1 VLSLGTLWLVF
12 DSVGINSSQ
21 ILKIPQFTSVGDQ
34 LDPDTL
40 LKFRFQIITN
50 IFKNFNETAFYFEY
64 KIMINHSTKNDILF
78 DTMDRSDD
86 KMIKAEVD
94 DTLRK
99 RIEELATLNEIGRA
113 ISSATKVNQLIQL
126 IYKQTIRIMEV
137 SAFYIALYDEKNKKM
152 QIIFDVLNGK
162 RQKEEET
169 TREFGNGR
177 TEHIIRT
184 KTPLLIKQNPH
195 ETYKKLG
202 IVSSDKKAKA
212 CVGVPLLYGNKAIG
226 ALVVQSYA
234 HNYAYDDG
242 HVNLLTTI
250 ANQAA
255 IAIENARLFE
265 NLQTELTERK
275 IIEKRL
281 KERNTDLIRVKK
293 DTDNILNNVKD
304 GLFLINEGLKI
315 GSQYSAALSEIF
327 EEDTLAGKSI
337 INYMRNKV
345 PQKIL
350 STLKDYLTL
359 SFDQSIDGESLLMLN
374 PLSQI
379 RMDFRNGKTKDH
391 SKYLTFDFR
400 RIYNNDNIS
409 DIIVSVNDVTEQV
422 TLAKNLEESKE
433 QSKKQMEWL
442 FTILNVDIQMLEE
455 FMKSS
460 DDEITTV
467 KELIDKRMIQESA
480 DGIYR
485 SVHLIKGNAS
495 MLGINF
501 LAEEAHVVE
510 ESLVLLRGSTSG
522 KREIQRKL
530 INQLEEFFGVFDQVK
545 NLIDR
550 IGNFHAQF
558 RPTRKHESDML
569 FKSISK
575 LIETLCTKYKKE
587 ADLDYSKY
595 DSTIVPPHHRLL
607 IRDILVQ
614 LTRNAIYH
622 GIETKKERVKKKKAV
637 KGCIHI
643 ANSLDDRYFK
653 ISFRDDGGGL
663 QMENIKNS
671 AISLGAYKKSE
682 INKWSKKRVIDLI
695 FLPGLTTTENS
706 DITAGRGVGMD
717 IINNKIKKTGGA
729 VVIETEPDNFT
740 QFTIKLPLNK

>member
-1 VLSLGTLWLVF
+1 M
-12 DSVGINSSQ
+12 
-21 ILKIPQFTSVGDQ
+21 
-34 LDPDTL
+34 
-40 LKFRFQIITN
+40 R
-50 IFKNFNETAFYFEY
+50 
-64 KIMINHSTKNDILF
+64 NHSTIKDISIITP
-78 DTMDRSDD
+78 DHTDYAKRSN
-86 KMIKAEVD
+86 EVEES
-94 DTLRK
+94 LRK

-113 ISSATKVNQLIQL
+113 ISSATKINQLIQL
-126 IYKQTIRIMEV
+126 IYKQTARIMEV
-137 SAFYIALYDEKNKKM
+137 SAFYIALYNEKNKEM

-162 RQKEEET
+162 RQKDEET
-169 TREFGNGR
+169 TRNFGSGR
-177 TEHIIRT
+177 TEYIIRT
-184 KTPLLIKQNPH
+184 KTPLLVKQKPH

-226 ALVVQSYA
+226 ALVVQSYT
-234 HNYAYDDG
+234 HNHAYNDG

-265 NLQTELTERK
+265 NLQMELTERK
-275 IIEKRL
+275 KIDKRL
-281 KERNTDLIRVKK
+281 KERNDDLSRVKK
-293 DTDNILNNVKD
+293 DTDNILNNLKD
-304 GLFLINEGLKI
+304 GLFLITNDLKI

-327 EEDTLAGKSI
+327 EEDSLAGKSI

-345 PQKIL
+345 PRKIL

-359 SFDQSIDGESLLMLN
+359 SFDHSIDGASLQMLN

-400 RIYNNDNIS
+400 RIYNNDTIS

-422 TLAKNLEESKE
+422 SLAKNLEESKE

-442 FTILNVDIQMLEE
+442 FTILNVDSQMLEE

-460 DDEITTV
+460 DEEIMTI
-467 KELIDKRMIQESA
+467 KELIEKRLIQEST

-501 LAEEAHVVE
+501 LAELAHILE
-510 ESLVLLRGSTSG
+510 ESLVLLRGSKSG
-522 KREIQRKL
+522 KREIQQKL

-545 NLIDR
+545 NLIER

-569 FKSISK
+569 FKSISN
-575 LIETLCTKYKKE
+575 LIKTLCTKYKKE
-587 ADLDYSKY
+587 AQLDHSEY
-595 DSTIVPPHHRLL
+595 DSSIVPPHHRLF

-614 LTRNAIYH
+614 LTRNAIFH
-622 GIETKKERVKKKKAV
+622 GIERKKERVQKKKAV
-637 KGCIHI
+637 NGCIHI
-643 ANSLDDRYFK
+643 ANSLNDKYFK
-653 ISFRDDGGGL
+653 ISFHDDGRGL

-671 AISLGAYKKSE
+671 AISLGTVKKSE
-682 INKWSKKRVIDLI
+682 INNWSKKRVIDLI
-695 FLPGLTTTENS
+695 FIPGLTTTENS
-706 DITAGRGVGMD
+706 DITAGRGFGMD
-717 IINNKIKKTGGA
+717 IIKNKIKNIGGTIA
-729 VVIETEPDNFT
+729 IETEADNFT
-740 QFTIKLPLNK
+740 KFTIKLPLNK